1 MKLSVIIPVYNEK
14 KTILKI
20 LEKVLKVPVEKE
32 VIIVDDGSNDGTT
45 EILKEIKDERVKV
58 IFKEKNEGK
67 GAAIR
72 EGLKYMTGDVFV
84 VQDADLEYDPMDW
97 IKMLKLMEEKNASV
111 VFGSRILGKS
121 KKSSFVFYLGGRI
134 LSILANF
141 LYNAQITDE
150 PTCYKMIKRDVINS
164 INLKCK
170 RFEFCPEIT
179 AKVRKLGYKIY
190 EVPISYNPRTIKEG
204 KKIRWKDGLIAIWTL
219 IKYRF
224 VD

>member
-134 LSILANF
+134 LSMLANF